1 MFQQVVLCCD
11 DQELGIRKKKKKH
24 WDIFSPLRLNKG
36 TPLLYFSAR
45 QEMDVAS
52 FGLNMEYKLSGMI
65 KGMMRKEGMCEC
77 VSVWG
82 RLTEVGLFEV
92 KCFLK
97 SWGFYFCLSVG
108 LFFLLLIPAAH
119 AVPCSMMAVYVCV
132 CGTCEM
138 LVCGMVVQC
147 MYGLHCMSA
156 RYVGQWVCS
165 CHMIT
170 WKHRHTH
177 AVWSAV

>member
-11 DQELGIRKKKKKH
+11 DQELGIRKKKKTH

-119 AVPCSMMAVYVCV
+119 AVPCSMTAVCV
-132 CGTCEM
+132 CVWYM
-138 LVCGMVVQC
+138 WDAGMWDGGSVYVWTALHVSKICRSVSVQ
-147 MYGLHCMSA
+147 LSHD
-156 RYVGQWVCS
+156 
-165 CHMIT
+165 HMKT
-170 WKHRHTH
+170 
-177 AVWSAV
+177 